1 MPGDTVVGNLPAA
14 ETANA
19 GDVNDTAPLLNV
31 TALEISTSVTKI
43 LFNVEREA
51 EGAGGERCEV

>member
-1 MPGDTVVGNLPAA
+1 MVGNLPAA